1 MNKNSKIYVAGHAGM
16 AGGALLAGLKSRGY
30 ANLIVRS
37 RKELD
42 LVSQSSVAGFFAK
55 EKPEYVVL
63 AAGKAGGIYAN
74 NEYCADFIYE
84 NVMIQS
90 NVIYQAFL
98 SGVKKLVFFACSAV
112 YPKDRTVPMCEA
124 DLLTGP
130 LERMTE
136 AGGVAKIAGWKM
148 CESFNRQY
156 GADFITLIPTNIYGP
171 GQKYDAL
178 DSMVIPSLLLKF
190 HQAKMGGRGTVAING
205 DGSQIR
211 DFLYVDDLAS
221 AAIFILEEYHGN
233 DYFNVASGRN
243 CSIRELA
250 AIIKKEVGY
259 KGDIAFDTTKTS
271 GIFMKVL
278 DVSRIKSLGWSG
290 RVDLE
295 EGIRRSYKDFLK
307 QQV

>member
-1 MNKNSKIYVAGHAGM
+1 MNKNSKIYM
-16 AGGALLAGLKSRGY
+16 AGAAVLSQLKSRGY
-30 ANLIVRS
+30 TNLVVRS

-42 LVSQSSVAGFFAK
+42 LVDQSAVAGFFAK

-63 AAGKAGGIYAN
+63 AAGKTGGIYAN
-74 NEYCADFIYE
+74 NEYCADYIYE

-90 NVIYQAFL
+90 NIIYQAFL
-98 SGVKKLVFFACSAV
+98 SEVKKLVFFSCSVV
-112 YPKDRTVPMCEA
+112 YPKDRTCPMREE
-124 DLLTGP
+124 DILTGP

-136 AGGVAKIAGWKM
+136 AGTVAKIAGWKM

-156 GADFITLIPTNIYGP
+156 GTDFITLILTNIYGP
-171 GQKYDAL
+171 GQRYDAF
-178 DSMVIPSLLLKF
+178 DSMVVPALLLKF
-190 HQAKMGGRGTVAING
+190 HQAKINGHDKVVIKG

-221 AAIFILEEYHGN
+221 AAIFILEEYRGN
-233 DYFNVASGRN
+233 DCFNVASGRN

-259 KGDIAFDTTKTS
+259 EGQIAYDATKAS
-271 GIFMKVL
+271 GIPMKVL
-278 DVSRIKSLGWSG
+278 DGSRMKALGWFA

-295 EGIRRSYKDFLK
+295 DGIRRAYRDLLK
-307 QQV
+307 Q